1 MIDTIK
7 NQKSH
12 YLFIQNNQNFGNKNV
27 SFTAKKNSLERTPE
41 SDEYKKG
48 MSKGAK
54 VGLGTAAL
62 IGIIA
67 LGDQLIAK
75 GKYRKQ
81 LFNLFKKETAK
92 IEEANKPIEEAQ
104 TKAEEVAETVV
115 EKAEE
120 IVDNATQKIE
130 TAAQKIKKELTPKQ
144 QRQQKLKE
152 LYNGEIESFTFEHSG
167 NTFVVENGK
176 LVSYKNGAGED
187 LLSTFETLPPALEYK
202 QKIDS
207 ILHAVKQN
215 DVWKKSGEKITN
227 PVFDAENNLMEFMIE
242 DAGNKFVA
250 KRTSPEGFFKLE
262 SYVNEKGEDLLS
274 TFDIKNHPDMLY
286 KLQITEK
293 IANIKNKDKNEL
305 ANVVTLKLKG
315 SEEAY
320 SPEEL
325 RRYIKNSSFP
335 TSKFGKNGKYIENK
349 DGSQVTIRYGND
361 NRIAAK
367 TIVYTNENIKDTIYN
382 TKGKKLFAIKKD
394 AGNKKYKQISY
405 IADDKVVIHE
415 RCDAKGNP
423 LDFVEKDGEKF
434 LPKLDAENQNF
445 WRVITRNPK
454 NKGEIVSNEVKK
466 LDANF
471 NPIA

>member
-7 NQKSH
+7 SQKSH

-54 VGLGTAAL
+54 IGLGTAAL

-81 LFNLFKKETAK
+81 LFNLFKKETNK
-92 IEEANKPIEEAQ
+92 IEEEIKDKASAEANKPIEEAQ
-104 TKAEEVAETVV
+104 TKAEEAIETVV

-120 IVDNATQKIE
+120 IVQKV
-130 TAAQKIKKELTPKQ
+130 KKELTPKQ

-207 ILHAVKQN
+207 ILHAVRQN
-215 DVWKKSGEKITN
+215 GVWKKSGEKITN

-262 SYVNEKGEDLLS
+262 SYVNEKGKDLLS

-286 KLQITEK
+286 KHQITEK

-335 TSKFGKNGKYIENK
+335 TSKLGKSGKYIENK
-349 DGSQVTIRYGND
+349 DGSNVIIRYDND
-361 NRIAAK
+361 NRIAGK
-367 TIVYTNENIKDTIYN
+367 TIVYANENTKKTMYDTS
-382 TKGKKLFAIKKD
+382 GKKLYVIKED

-405 IADDKVVIHE
+405 VADDKVVVYE
-415 RCDAKGNP
+415 KCDAKGNP
-423 LDFVEKDGEKF
+423 LEFVERDGEKF
-434 LPKLDAENQNF
+434 LPRLDAENKNF